1 MKCDGLSFTA
11 VSGGAGDTPKSSS
24 SVEGKSSS
32 SNGQSGKSSSSNGQ
46 GGKSSSSTTPTLSSS
61 SVAPVI
67 TDIKVID
74 DFEDGDEVASTT
86 GTWYAYTDKEPG
98 GLSKISNVYDNTLGG
113 YVVVFPGT
121 ADAANG
127 TKGFAALTEIEW
139 NQGTYKEAPFVAL
152 GLNTHADTSK
162 GVDLSACSALSYRY
176 RGSAHTFKV
185 QDGQVADYAYHQ
197 INFEDALEWT
207 TVVASWDDIAQ
218 PSWGEP
224 VDLNKKNIKKFA
236 WEVIGYKNIE
246 YQPTI
251 NFLFV
256 DDFKCVDAS
265 VGVRMAKAASPLK
278 LSVNGSTL
286 NVTTAAAARI
296 QVFDMQGNMVMNRL
310 ESAAG
315 NHQVSLEGMNRGN
328 YVVRVKSAGIAKTAR
343 ISIR

>member
-1 MKCDGLSFTA
+1 
-11 VSGGAGDTPKSSS
+11 
-24 SVEGKSSS
+24 
-32 SNGQSGKSSSSNGQ
+32 
-46 GGKSSSSTTPTLSSS
+46 
-61 SVAPVI
+61 
-67 TDIKVID
+67 
-74 DFEDGDEVASTT
+74 
-86 GTWYAYTDKEPG
+86 
-98 GLSKISNVYDNTLGG
+98 
-113 YVVVFPGT
+113 
-121 ADAANG
+121 
-127 TKGFAALTEIEW
+127 
-139 NQGTYKEAPFVAL
+139 
-152 GLNTHADTSK
+152 
-162 GVDLSACSALSYRY
+162 LSYRY
-176 RGSAHTFKV
+176 RGSAHTFKI

-207 TVVASWDDIAQ
+207 TVVASWDDISQ

-256 DDFKCVDAS
+256 DDFKCVNANS
-265 VGVRMAKAASPLK
+265 VGVHMARKSAGQLK

-296 QVFDMQGNMVMNRL
+296 QVFDMQGNMVMNHL

-315 NHQVSLEGMNRGN
+315 NHQVSLESLNRGN
-328 YVVRVKSAGIAKTAR
+328 YVVRVKTVMAAQTAR